1 MAEERK
7 FIEPFIFD
15 NEKDRKEFGF
25 GIDEKKQGLMR
36 PMEFDVRTKSVEEK
50 NYIILY
56 VVDWDSN
63 GDSQD
68 EILTRIYSLCVGRTD
83 AYNDI
88 KNKLIS
94 GVPID
99 IHRSKVITETK
110 QTETESG
117 DRKYYLLPYEECIS
131 VYSFCT
137 SVKDYYS
144 FDPFDIEDYN
154 DSEVPETSNEFE
166 NNPNYLTAEQLD
178 YRKMLEASMHRD
190 KMFRAMKDEGIGQ
203 NNNLI

>member
-1 MAEERK
+1 MSEHSK
-7 FIEPFIFD
+7 FIEPFVFD
-15 NEKDRKEFGF
+15 NEKDRHEFGF

-63 GDSQD
+63 LD
-68 EILTRIYSLCVGRTD
+68 EHDEMLTRIYSLCVGRTE

-88 KNKLIS
+88 KNKLVS

-110 QTETESG
+110 QTESESG
-117 DRKYYLLPYEECIS
+117 DRKYYLIPYEECIS

-137 SVKDYYS
+137 SVKEYYS

-154 DSEVPETSNEFE
+154 DSEVPDNPNEFE
-166 NNPNYLTAEQLD
+166 NNPHYLTAEQLD
-178 YRKMLEASMHRD
+178 YKKMLEASMHRD
-190 KMFRAMKDEGIGQ
+190 KMFDTMRAEGIGQ
-203 NNNLI
+203 NNI